1 MGDIVL
7 DRANQRRRGSRE
19 VHLWPIELLELFLEQ
34 PGRVFSRAQLLDGV
48 WGSLAEIT
56 DRAVDV
62 HIGRLRK
69 ALSHGRER
77 DPIRTMRGTGYSFDE
92 TFGKS

>member
-1 MGDIVL
+1 
-7 DRANQRRRGSRE
+7 
-19 VHLWPIELLELFLEQ
+19 
-34 PGRVFSRAQLLDGV
+34 VFSSV
-48 WGSLAEIT
+48 WGDVAEI
-56 DRAVDV
+56 D
-62 HIGRLRK
+62 GRTRK

>member
-1 MGDIVL
+1 
-7 DRANQRRRGSRE
+7 
-19 VHLWPIELLELFLEQ
+19 LLELFLEQ
-34 PGRVFSRAQLLDGV
+34 PGRVFSSV
-48 WGSLAEIT
+48 WGDVAEI
-56 DRAVDV
+56 D
-62 HIGRLRK
+62 GRTRK